1 MLTDLYK
8 FVLSYFD
15 IEIKKNHEK
24 NVFKKTDGY
33 KNTNS
38 SSIIIYKN

>member
-15 IEIKKNHEK
+15 TEIKNHEK
-24 NVFKKTDGY
+24 NVFKKPDGY
-33 KNTNS
+33 KNINS
-38 SSIIIYKN
+38 NSIIIYKN